1 MGERRS
7 LTVIAPPLG
16 DAATETPVKPARHRA
31 LRGEAEHAVRAEV
44 SDIPLY
50 VPGTEPLTGRE
61 REVLARIAVGETN
74 KEAARRLGLS
84 ARTIEGYRANI
95 MRKVG
100 AKNAAEL
107 LRRVFSQG
115 RQS

>member
-1 MGERRS
+1 M
-7 LTVIAPPLG
+7 
-16 DAATETPVKPARHRA
+16 
-31 LRGEAEHAVRAEV
+31 
-44 SDIPLY
+44 PLY